1 MAGMASGTRKDS
13 DFVHLHVH
21 SEYSM
26 LDGAAR
32 VGEMLAEAQ
41 RLGQSAMAITDHGYL
56 FGAFDFYSQAKKLGI
71 KPIIGV
77 EAYVTPGTSRFD
89 QTRVRWGEAHQ
100 AADDVSARGAYTHL
114 TLLSRTTQGMHNL
127 FRLGSLAS
135 LEGQM
140 GKWPRMDREL
150 LETYSEGLIATSGC
164 PSGEVQTRLRL
175 GHYDEAVRAAGELQD
190 VFGKENFFVEVM
202 DHGLEIERRTVKDL
216 LRLAETIGAPL
227 VATND
232 LHYTR
237 KEDAHAHE
245 VLLAVQSGSTLDEPT
260 YDQGGSRFAFGG
272 DGYYV
277 KSAEEMR
284 RTWAELP
291 EACDNTLLI
300 AERCEVEFPT
310 GANYMPRFPVPEGED
325 ENSWFIKEVERGL
338 QRRYRGNVPDDVRKQ
353 AEYETG
359 VIVQLG
365 FSGYFLVVADF
376 IGWARDQGI
385 RVGPGRGSA
394 AGSMASY
401 AMGITELDPLQ
412 HGLIFE
418 RFLNPER
425 VSWPDVDVDF
435 DERRRGEVIRYVTEK
450 YGDDRVA
457 QIVTYGTIKAKQAL
471 KDSSRVLGMP
481 FAMGEKLT
489 KAMPPAVMGKDIPL
503 SGMYDP
509 EHPRYAEAEEFRQ
522 VVQADPEAQRVL
534 ETARG
539 LENLKRQWGVHAAG
553 VIMSSEPLIDI
564 IPIMKRPQDGA
575 IITQFDYP
583 TSEGLGL
590 IKMDFLGLRN
600 LTILDDALRNIT
612 ANGKDAIE
620 LEDIPLDDKATYELL
635 GRGDTLGVFQL
646 DGGPMRALLRQM
658 RPDNFE
664 DISAVIALYRP
675 GPMGMNSHTNYALR
689 KNGLQP
695 NTPIHPELEEPLAEV
710 LDGTYG
716 LIVYQ
721 EQVQK
726 AAQVLAGYSLGQADL
741 LRRAM
746 GKKKK
751 EILDKE
757 FVPFEAGMTE
767 RGYSKAAIKAVW
779 DTLVPFA
786 GYAFNKAHSAGY
798 GVVSYWTAYLKANY
812 PTEYMAGL
820 LTSVGDDKDKSALYL
835 NECRRMGI
843 TVLPPD
849 VNSSSALFTAVGAD
863 IRFGLTAVRNVGANV
878 VDAIVR
884 TREEKGDFTSF
895 TDFLDKVPAVVCNK
909 RTIESL
915 IKAGAFDSLGH
926 ARRALLLVHE
936 QAVESVIGVKRKEA
950 EGQFD
955 LFADLGGDDGPGF
968 SVQVP
973 DVPDWDK
980 KQRLQFEREML
991 GLYVSDHPLSGLEHV
1006 LSAAA
1011 DVSIATLNADEARP
1025 DGSTVVVAGL
1035 VTSLQRKMSKQGN
1048 PWAAVTLEDMEG
1060 SVEIMFF
1067 GETYLAYSTVLAEDA
1082 VIVVRGRVRRRDD
1095 AMQLQAME
1103 VSLPDLSAVADAPV
1117 VVTLSEA
1124 RCIPPVVER
1133 LREVISTHPGIT
1145 ELHLRVTRP
1154 GGRTTVLR
1162 AGEALRVERSP
1173 SLYGDLKALL
1183 GPGCLQSA
1191 QTPVGV

>member
-1 MAGMASGTRKDS
+1 MASGS

-41 RLGQSAMAITDHGYL
+41 RLGQTAMAITDHGYL
-56 FGAFDFYSQAKKLGI
+56 FGAFDFYSQARKLGI

-100 AADDVSARGAYTHL
+100 AADDVSARGAYTHM
-114 TLLSRTTQGMHNL
+114 TLLSRTTEGMHNL
-127 FRLGSLAS
+127 FRMGSLAS

-150 LETYSEGLIATSGC
+150 LQTYSEGIIATSGC
-164 PSGEVQTRLRL
+164 PSSEVQTRLRL

-190 VFGKENFFVEVM
+190 IFGKENFFVEVM
-202 DHGLEIERRTVKDL
+202 DHGLEIERKTIKDL
-216 LRLAETIGAPL
+216 LRVAEAIGAPL

-232 LHYTR
+232 LHYTT
-237 KEDAHAHE
+237 KDDAHAHE

-291 EACDNTLLI
+291 EAVDNTLLI

-310 GANYMPRFPVPEGED
+310 GANYMPRFPVPDGED

-338 QRRYRGNVPDDVRKQ
+338 HRRYPAGIPDDVRAQ
-353 AEYETG
+353 ATYETD

-376 IGWARDQGI
+376 IRWAREQGI

-401 AMGITELDPLQ
+401 AMGITELDPLR

-471 KDSSRVLGMP
+471 KDSSRVLGFP

-522 VVQADPEAQRVL
+522 VVAADPEAQRVL

-575 IITQFDYP
+575 VITQFDYP

-600 LTILDDALRNIT
+600 LTILDDALRNIV
-612 ANGKDAIE
+612 ANDKAPIE
-620 LEDIPLDDKATYELL
+620 LEDIPLDDKPTYDLL
-635 GRGDTLGVFQL
+635 ARGDTLGVFQL

-695 NTPIHPELEEPLAEV
+695 ITPIHPELEEPLAEV

-757 FVPFEAGMTE
+757 FVPFEAGMKE
-767 RGYSKAAIKAVW
+767 RGYSKPAIQAVW

-878 VDAIVR
+878 VEAIVR

-1117 VVTLSEA
+1117 TVRMSEA
-1124 RCIPPVVER
+1124 RCTPPVLDR
-1133 LREVISTHPGIT
+1133 LLEVLKTHPGMT
-1145 ELHLRVTRP
+1145 EIHFRVSRAR
-1154 GGRTTVLR
+1154 GGT
-1162 AGEALRVERSP
+1162 ALVMPRGGWRVERSP
-1173 SLYGDLKALL
+1173 ALYGDLKALL
-1183 GPGCLQSA
+1183 GPGCLESA
-1191 QTPVGV
+1191 TTPVGV

>member
-1 MAGMASGTRKDS
+1 MASGS

-32 VGEMLAEAQ
+32 IGEMLAEAQ

-89 QTRVRWGEAHQ
+89 QNRVRWGEAHQ

-114 TLLSRTTQGMHNL
+114 TLLSRTTAGMHNL

-135 LEGQM
+135 LDGQM

-150 LETYSEGLIATSGC
+150 LQTYSDGLIATSGC
-164 PSGEVQTRLRL
+164 PSSEVQTRLRL

-202 DHGLEIERRTVKDL
+202 DHGLEIERRTIKDL
-216 LRLAETIGAPL
+216 LRVAETIGAPL

-260 YDQGGSRFAFGG
+260 YDQGGSRFAFSG

-310 GANYMPRFPVPEGED
+310 DANYMPHFPVPDGED
-325 ENSWFIKEVERGL
+325 ENSWFVKEVERGL
-338 QRRYRGNVPDDVRKQ
+338 HRRYPGGIPDDVRAQ
-353 AEYETG
+353 ARYETD

-376 IGWARDQGI
+376 IAWARAQGI

-401 AMGITELDPLQ
+401 AMGITELDPLL

-435 DERRRGEVIRYVTEK
+435 DERRRGEVIRYVTDK

-471 KDSSRVLGMP
+471 KDSSRVLGFP

-600 LTILDDALRNIT
+600 LTILDDALRNIV
-612 ANGKDAIE
+612 ANDKAGIE
-620 LEDIPLDDKATYELL
+620 LEDIPLDDKQTYELL

-695 NTPIHPELEEPLAEV
+695 NTPIHPELAEPLAEV

-757 FVPFEAGMTE
+757 FVPFEAGMRE
-767 RGYSKAAIKAVW
+767 RGYSKPAIQAVW

-849 VNSSSALFTAVGAD
+849 VNSSSALFTAVGDD

-884 TREEKGDFTSF
+884 TREEKGAFTSF

-926 ARRALLLVHE
+926 PRRSLLLVHE
-936 QAVESVIGVKRKEA
+936 QAVESVIGVKRREA

-973 DVPDWDK
+973 EVPDWDK
-980 KQRLQFEREML
+980 KQRLAFEREML

-1025 DGSTVVVAGL
+1025 DGSTVVIAGL

-1124 RCIPPVVER
+1124 RCIPPVLER

-1162 AGEALRVERSP
+1162 AGEGLRVERSP

-1183 GPGCLQSA
+1183 GPGCLVSSA
-1191 QTPVGV
+1191 APVPV